1 MASVLVRHA
10 GDRHVGIADG
20 LQLLEVMPRHDF
32 VEGGEVLIEQTKQGI
47 PTGTWKADTVH
58 SRVAFEVPYAVA
70 TFTGEVTDFEASLVD
85 GKLSGSAKIA
95 SIKVKEENLEAHL
108 LAPDFFDAEQHPV
121 VSFSGSDIKRDG
133 DKVEIDGEITIKGIS
148 QPAKITG
155 TVNGP
160 SVDHFGANRIGFEL
174 ETKLDRT
181 KFDMNWN
188 MPLPNGEPALGN
200 TVTLK
205 AELTLVAQDA

>member
-1 MASVLVRHA
+1 MST
-10 GDRHVGIADG
+10 
-20 LQLLEVMPRHDF
+20 
-32 VEGGEVLIEQTKQGI
+32 IEQTDQGI

-70 TFTGEVTDFEASLVD
+70 TFTGEVPDFEASLEN
-85 GKLSGSAKIA
+85 GKLTGAAQIA

-108 LAPDFFDAEQHPV
+108 LSPEFFDGEQHPV

-133 DKVEIDGEITIKGIS
+133 NKVEIDGEITIKGIS
-148 QPAKITG
+148 QPATITG

-160 SVDHFGANRIGFEL
+160 AVDHFGANRIGFEL
-174 ETKLDRT
+174 ETTIDRT
-181 KFDMNWN
+181 QFDMKWN

-200 TVTLK
+200 DVKLK
-205 AELTLVAQDA
+205 AELTLVAQEA